1 MSFDLDDALTRMVV
15 YYENYMGN
23 PILPIDRYSVND
35 PIIMRHLKKEISFD
49 ATETL
54 SSVTISDFPNEKGVF
69 MLWELTVTEDAQD
82 KRFVPVFINEDGILR
97 PLAGKKIWEALL
109 DAGKQISVLSA
120 DRLDSQRWEALYT
133 AAQEFAY
140 DTFLSLKEE
149 ADQRRRES
157 YRKYMYALELRT
169 EAAKKIGIEN
179 IRRHR
184 LIQLMKEKSIMSRN
198 YEASQKLCPEFRPV
212 MVLRM
217 E

>member
-1 MSFDLDDALTRMVV
+1 M
-15 YYENYMGN
+15 
-23 PILPIDRYSVND
+23 
-35 PIIMRHLKKEISFD
+35 
-49 ATETL
+49 
-54 SSVTISDFPNEKGVF
+54 
-69 MLWELTVTEDAQD
+69 
-82 KRFVPVFINEDGILR
+82 PVFINEDGVLR

-109 DAGKQISVLSA
+109 DSEKQISVSTANKLA
-120 DRLDSQRWEALYT
+120 DEIWDTLYT
-133 AAQEFAY
+133 AAQEYAY
-140 DTFLSLKEE
+140 DTFLALKDDAE
-149 ADQRRRES
+149 QRYKES

-184 LIQLMKEKSIMSRN
+184 VTQLMKEKTIKSME